1 MKRVHVLRRPMAV
14 DQVDIISDEDFSDKW
29 QMKTDKIRIRR
40 MRRIKHQL
48 A

>member
-1 MKRVHVLRRPMAV
+1 MKRMHVLRRPMSV
-14 DQVDIISDEDFSDKW
+14 DQVDSLNEEDFSDKW
-29 QMKTDKIRIRR
+29 EQKTDKIRVRR